1 MLQSTET
8 VESTDNTEVVS
19 PEVEAAPSDA
29 FDIDALIA
37 ANFDNDEVMKDPT
50 AEHRIGK
57 PYHEVLKHI
66 PEDGR
71 KVIQNLRASYTRK
84 TQELATMKA
93 DLENQKG
100 EMLRQ
105 QKLMTD
111 SEWAKNIKTLA
122 DDSTEHDIWDE
133 EGRKASIKKEA
144 AKMMSDLM
152 KPLQQEVAQERRALE
167 LERFK
172 SEHPDMQDLRV
183 DIAALLIERSDL
195 KLEDAYYLVKGKK
208 SIETSKQAA
217 QAKVSERETARQGIA
232 KIAGGKNVD
241 STQLSAPQFKSAWD
255 AYQYHKSMSSTG
267 TNRK

>member
-1 MLQSTET
+1 MLESTET

-19 PEVEAAPSDA
+19 PEAEAAAPSDA

-93 DLENQKG
+93 DLEKQKG
-100 EMLRQ
+100 EMIRQ
-105 QKLMTD
+105 QKLMTE
-111 SEWAKNIKTLA
+111 SEWAKNIKNMA
-122 DDSTEHDIWDE
+122 DDNTEHDIWDE

-144 AKMMSDLM
+144 AKMMAEMM
-152 KPLQQEVAQERRALE
+152 KPLQDEVAQERRAME
-167 LERFK
+167 LAKFK
-172 SEHPDMQDLRV
+172 SENPDMQDLRV
-183 DIAALLIERSDL
+183 EIAALLMERQDL
-195 KLEDAYYLVKGKK
+195 KLEDAYYLVKGKR
-208 SIETSKQAA
+208 SIEVSKQAA
-217 QAKVSERETARQGIA
+217 QAKASERETARAGIS
-232 KIAGGKNVD
+232 KIASGKNVD
-241 STQLSAPQFKSAWD
+241 SAQLSAPQFKSAWD
-255 AYQYHKSMSSTG
+255 AYQYHKSMSTTS
-267 TNRK
+267 KK

>member
-1 MLQSTET
+1 MTESIET
-8 VESTDNTEVVS
+8 VETTDTTSSEVQS
-19 PEVEAAPSDA
+19 EAAVESDA

-37 ANFDNDEVMKDPT
+37 AKFDNDPVMQDPQ
-50 AEHRIGK
+50 AEHKIGK
-57 PYHEVLKHI
+57 SYQDVLKHI

-84 TQELATMKA
+84 TQELSAAKA
-93 DLENQKG
+93 DLDKQKE
-100 EMLRQ
+100 EMNRQ

-111 SEWAKNIKTLA
+111 SEWAKSIKALA
-122 DDSTEHDIWDE
+122 EDDKEHDIWDE

-144 AKMMSDLM
+144 AKMMSELM

-172 SEHPDMQDLRV
+172 SEHPDMAELRV

-208 SIETSKQAA
+208 SIEQSKMAA
-217 QAKVSERETARQGIA
+217 QAKLTEREAAKAGIA
-232 KIAGGKNVD
+232 KISGGKNVD
-241 STQLSAPQFKSAWD
+241 TSQLKAPQFKSAWD
-255 AYQYHKSMSSTG
+255 AYQYHKSLSSTG
-267 TNRK
+267 QK